1 MGWPVSYN
9 SVHVQDTA
17 GMSPCVWLMKVLRVG
32 EHPAD
37 AAERGDERGGG
48 LRQGGE

>member
-1 MGWPVSYN
+1 
-9 SVHVQDTA
+9 VQDTA
-17 GMSPCVWLMKVLRVG
+17 GMSLCVRLMNVLRVG
-32 EHPAD
+32 EHSAD